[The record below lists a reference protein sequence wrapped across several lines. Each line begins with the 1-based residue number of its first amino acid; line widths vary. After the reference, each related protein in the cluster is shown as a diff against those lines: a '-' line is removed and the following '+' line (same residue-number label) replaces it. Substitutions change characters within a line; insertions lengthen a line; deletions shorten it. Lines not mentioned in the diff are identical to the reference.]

1 MNNSFVSRPIPT
13 SDEDEGSQAATNNDE
28 QRERERETVEKN
40 SFVPLRVNRQTLT
53 SNDEQWKAVMD
64 NEKLT
69 FKKQPVCL
77 PLCRLTNPIPGL
89 HPAAQH
95 NPDPL
100 FGLAA
105 IEERPTLS
113 IDLI

>member
-1 MNNSFVSRPIPT
+1 MKTRDRKQRQTMTSR
-13 SDEDEGSQAATNNDE
+13 E
-28 QRERERETVEKN
+28 RERERETVEKN

-69 FKKQPVCL
+69 FKKQPICL

-105 IEERPTLS
+105 TLERPTLS

>member
-1 MNNSFVSRPIPT
+1 MKTRDHKQRQTMT
-13 SDEDEGSQAATNNDE
+13 S
-28 QRERERETVEKN
+28 RERERDGGEN

-53 SNDEQWKAVMD
+53 SNDEQWKAVMA

-95 NPDPL
+95 NPESGFPIHYL
-100 FGLAA
+100 GWLQ
-105 IEERPTLS
+105 L
-113 IDLI
+113 

>member
-1 MNNSFVSRPIPT
+1 MNNSFVSRLIPT

-53 SNDEQWKAVMD
+53 SNDEQWKAVMA

-69 FKKQPVCL
+69 FKKQPICL
-77 PLCRLTNPIPGL
+77 PLSADKSDPGIT
-89 HPAAQH
+89 PGCSA
-95 NPDPL
+95 
-100 FGLAA
+100 
-105 IEERPTLS
+105 
-113 IDLI
+113 

>member
-1 MNNSFVSRPIPT
+1 MKTRDRKQRQTMT
-13 SDEDEGSQAATNNDE
+13 S
-28 QRERERETVEKN
+28 RERERDGGEN

-53 SNDEQWKAVMD
+53 SNDEQWKAVM
-64 NEKLT
+64 EKLT

-105 IEERPTLS
+105 TVGRPTLS
-113 IDLI
+113 IDLL